1 MKISILQD
9 TENGMPVKTNIPFS
23 VAEPGIEPEFKV

>member
-1 MKISILQD
+1 MSQYLTRIK
-9 TENGMPVKTNIPFS
+9 NGMPVKTNIPFL